1 MKTID
6 EQLPTHFCE
15 GAEASLRHMIGP
27 LIVMAAATYRGGE
40 FDPEAASALIDSV
53 ELNRMTNAI
62 ITRAN
67 EEASIE
73 EENHNG
79 TYCGSLIAIASHM
92 AGVLAREIVKN
103 GGDVDS
109 AISRIARR

>member
-27 LIVMAAATYRGGE
+27 LIVMAAATDRGGE
-40 FDPEAASALIDSV
+40 FDPETASALVDSI
-53 ELNRMTNAI
+53 ELNRMTNAV

-67 EEASIE
+67 EEANIVE
-73 EENHNG
+73 KIHNG
-79 TYCGSLIAIASHM
+79 TYGGSLLAIASHM
-92 AGVLAREIVKN
+92 ASVVGCEIVKCN
-103 GGDVDS
+103 GDVDV
-109 AISRIARR
+109 AISHIARR

>member
-27 LIVMAAATYRGGE
+27 LIVMAAATYRVGD
-40 FDPEAASALIDSV
+40 FDPETASALVDSIK
-53 ELNRMTNAI
+53 LNRMTNAV

-73 EENHNG
+73 EESHNG
-79 TYCGSLIAIASHM
+79 AYGGSLIAIASHM
-92 AGVLAREIVKN
+92 AGVVAREIVRN
-103 GGDVDS
+103 GGDVDA
-109 AISRIARR
+109 AISHISMR